1 LPLDHPRPALAT
13 HTGDTVDFRIPADVH
28 RELTALAARTGTTPF
43 MVLHAALAAVLS
55 RLGAGTDIPVGTV

>member
-13 HTGDTVDFRIPADVH
+13 HTGDTVPFALGARTH
-28 RELTALAARTGTTPF
+28 RALAELAQRENSTMF